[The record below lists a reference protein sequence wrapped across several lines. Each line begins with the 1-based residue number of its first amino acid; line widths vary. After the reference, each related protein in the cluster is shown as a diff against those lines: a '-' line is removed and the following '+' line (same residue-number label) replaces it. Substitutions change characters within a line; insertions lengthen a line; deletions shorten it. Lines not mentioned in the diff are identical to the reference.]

1 MCVCVWAGSG
11 PTLGQNWPHGGERKN
26 EEKAVE
32 NQKTRGHD
40 FFMNLDPIFFM
51 IRPWNPPIFIGSGRG

>member
-1 MCVCVWAGSG
+1 M
-11 PTLGQNWPHGGERKN
+11 LGQNWPHGGERKN
-26 EEKAVE
+26 EEKVVE